1 MKRIVAFVLLA
12 LMIYAGGF
20 FVVYGFRELEI
31 ANSRPLSLDMVGSVT
46 LRNGQIVEGTVY
58 QQIRQLGEDTI
69 QSEILGVPVGEPV
82 KRRFY
87 LVPLRYEKER
97 KDIKYYA
104 VCISG
109 EKNIEE
115 FEKIAENSPQKETG
129 DGYELKGVAC
139 EMTPGMKNTIYDVL
153 LDYPYL
159 VGVDGFLNNPLPDYY
174 YNRILP
180 WTVFERND
188 VGSALIC
195 VILGAML
202 LVGGI
207 IPSVILG
214 VNVYREKHW

>member
-20 FVVYGFRELEI
+20 FVVYGFRELEV
-31 ANSRPLSLDMVGSVT
+31 ANSRPLSLDMVGSET
-46 LRNGQIVEGTVY
+46 LRNGQTVEGVVY

-69 QSEILGVPVGEPV
+69 QSEILGIPVGEPV

-115 FEKIAENSPQKETG
+115 FERIKRNSPQMETG
-129 DGYELKGVAC
+129 DGYRLKGVAC

-153 LDYPYL
+153 SGSPYL
-159 VGVDGFLNNPLPDYY
+159 VGVDGFLRNPLPQYY

-180 WTVFERND
+180 WTVYERNEL
-188 VGSALIC
+188 GSAWIC
-195 VILGAML
+195 VILGAVL
-202 LVGGI
+202 FVGGV

-214 VNVYREKHW
+214 VKIYREKHW